1 MGSTA
6 SGRLTTETDSD
17 KGPVLSAS
25 AEGSTSIRKDK
36 GGNFIQPDFDD
47 NMHVPTESSSG
58 PRVRRKAGKP

>member
-6 SGRLTTETDSD
+6 AGRLTTETDSD

-36 GGNFIQPDFDD
+36 GGNFIQPGFGD
-47 NMHVPTESSSG
+47 NMRVPD
-58 PRVRRKAGKP
+58 